1 MPMPE
6 VDRYILDDAAYVDIN
21 QGGMT
26 RARQEAKELRKQ
38 GFKSVSI
45 KRIKDV
51 RRRRGRK
58 FIRVYGYKT
67 KPKKRRRK

>member
-1 MPMPE
+1 MPE

-26 RARQEAKELRKQ
+26 RARQEARELRKQ

-45 KRIKDV
+45 KRVKDV
-51 RRRRGRK
+51 RKRRGRQ